1 MCETQTNI
9 AKARRARA
17 RILNDQRKKRPPV
30 NVAALVAVVDDEP
43 SVRKGLTRLI
53 RTCGLRVKSF
63 SSGRELVRAVAHLSP
78 DCVVLDVHMLD
89 MSGWEVH
96 RHLKYT
102 NADIPVIVISG
113 EHNPKAHAL
122 AERNG
127 AQEYLSKPVDADL
140 LIGAIKTAIGSKR
153 RAI

>member
-1 MCETQTNI
+1 
-9 AKARRARA
+9 
-17 RILNDQRKKRPPV
+17 
-30 NVAALVAVVDDEP
+30 
-43 SVRKGLTRLI
+43 
-53 RTCGLRVKSF
+53 
-63 SSGRELVRAVAHLSP
+63 
-78 DCVVLDVHMLD
+78 MLD